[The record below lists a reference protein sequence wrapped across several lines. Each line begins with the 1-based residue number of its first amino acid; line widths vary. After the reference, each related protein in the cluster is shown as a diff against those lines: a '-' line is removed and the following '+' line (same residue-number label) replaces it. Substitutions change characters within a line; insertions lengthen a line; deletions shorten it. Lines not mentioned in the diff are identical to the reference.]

1 MAIEIEK
8 KFTLSND
15 QRKQVLENLKEFGA
29 EYIREDFEENTLYRG
44 GILDEKKAVLRVRKI
59 GDKTILTFKER
70 IGSDSGVK
78 RQTEYETVVEK
89 AEEIEKIIESLGF
102 EKALVYEKRR
112 QTWQFRAVEIVL
124 DELPFGQY
132 MEIEGSM
139 MAIAEAEM
147 LLDIENFSV
156 ENETYPHLT
165 KRFGVQKEQLIEA
178 RF

>member
-8 KFTLSND
+8 KYTLSND
-15 QRKQVLENLKEFGA
+15 RREQVLDNLREFGA
-29 EYIREDFEENTLYRG
+29 EYVRDDFEENTLYRG
-44 GILDEKKAVLRVRKI
+44 GILDEKSAVLRVRKI
-59 GDKTILTFKER
+59 GDKTVLTFKES
-70 IGSDSGVK
+70 IGHDSGVK
-78 RQTEYETVVEK
+78 QQTEYETVVEK
-89 AEEIEKIIESLGF
+89 SEEIENIIESLGF

-112 QTWQFRAVEIVL
+112 QTWKFRAVEVVL

-147 LLDIENFSV
+147 LLDIENLAV
-156 ENETYPHLT
+156 ENETYPRLT
-165 KRFGVQKEQLIEA
+165 RRFGVQKEKLIQA